1 MMSIDFV
8 DCSIDQD
15 EMRNGQT
22 VASAL
27 RRGKDGGIPWFV
39 FLDPSEPILF
49 KREDDSKWTRREAA
63 VLATADADEG
73 NVGCPITLPER
84 QHFTACL
91 QAARI
96 SLSEEQI
103 LRLAQIHS
111 DFASKKNAD
120 DGIGTATI
128 AQLPPSFD
136 SLEEGFNNELQGY
149 LAKLREQGKGKPIP
163 LGSAVPTGEYFPKF
177 RQLAKNYLAPPADRG
192 RALMWCFKHFSET
205 RDTWDNY
212 DKVVRQVANS
222 MIDNWANEDWAA
234 GMADVILRSAAL
246 PASGSNY
253 TRATALARLETVA
266 KDDERKAHAAF
277 NRTMLWK
284 PKGEDEFSNK
294 LESFIANYPDDK
306 RVEKANGYL
315 RNIRAL
321 QVGSIAP
328 DFSGT
333 NVDGNEI
340 ALSDY
345 RGKVTYLVFWGF
357 W

>member
-1 MMSIDFV
+1 L
-8 DCSIDQD
+8 
-15 EMRNGQT
+15 N
-22 VASAL
+22 
-27 RRGKDGGIPWFV
+27 
-39 FLDPSEPILF
+39 
-49 KREDDSKWTRREAA
+49 
-63 VLATADADEG
+63 
-73 NVGCPITLPER
+73 
-84 QHFTACL
+84 
-91 QAARI
+91 
-96 SLSEEQI
+96 EEQI

-111 DFASKKNAD
+111 DFASEKDAD

-136 SLEEGFNNELQGY
+136 SLDQEFNSELQEY
-149 LAKLREQGKGKPIP
+149 LAKLREQGKGKPLP

-222 MIDNWANEDWAA
+222 MIDDWANEDWAA
-234 GMADVILRSAAL
+234 SMADVISRSAAL
-246 PASGSNY
+246 PTSGSNY
-253 TRATALARLETVA
+253 TRATALARLETVV
-266 KDDERKAHAAF
+266 KDGERKAHAAF
-277 NRTMLWK
+277 NLAMQWK
-284 PKGEDEFSNK
+284 RRGQVEFVDK
-294 LESFIANYPDDK
+294 LENFIADYPDDK

-333 NVDGNEI
+333 NVDGNGI